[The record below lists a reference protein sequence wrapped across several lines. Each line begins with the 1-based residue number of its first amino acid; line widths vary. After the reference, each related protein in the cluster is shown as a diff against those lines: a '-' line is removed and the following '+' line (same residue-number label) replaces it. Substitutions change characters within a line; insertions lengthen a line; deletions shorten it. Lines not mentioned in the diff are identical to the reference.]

1 MTAIN
6 TQATG
11 NPTPLN
17 PFMSWLR
24 KRKLKKQSMHT
35 PSRQLRG
42 FGLVRRYT
50 IMVLV
55 LILMIG
61 PVLLPL
67 LAAFKAPGEP
77 VFGVGASFLPK
88 QWSLA
93 AFYEIYEK
101 TNLVRAIGNSLTL
114 CCLAILSHCLLATIG
129 GYMLSRRGWFGRR
142 TTYMIVVS
150 AMIFPFESI
159 MLALYAMMNSVGL
172 YDSLLGVWLPGLLG
186 PFHLLL
192 MRAAFLGIPD
202 EIEDAAFIDGAGE
215 FRRFWMIF
223 LPQVKGSMIIVAL
236 TSFIYAWSDFLWP
249 LMMLRSQKSETMM
262 LALAKL
268 EGSPLGV
275 NYQTVLAG
283 AIVALLPILIIFLFA
298 QKYFFRGI
306 EEGGL
311 KF

>member
-1 MTAIN
+1 MTAIVN
-6 TQATG
+6 KSAGTPAPT
-11 NPTPLN
+11 NPLAR
-17 PFMSWLR
+17 WWR
-24 KRKLKKQSMHT
+24 KRRLEKQSRQT

-42 FGLVRRYT
+42 FRLVRRYI
-50 IMVLV
+50 IMVIV
-55 LILMIG
+55 LILLIG

-77 VFGVGASFLPK
+77 VFGVGATFFPK
-88 QWSLA
+88 HWSLA
-93 AFYEIYEK
+93 AFREIYQK
-101 TNLVRAIGNSLTL
+101 TNLIIAIGNSLTI
-114 CCLAILSHCLLATIG
+114 CFLAICSHCILATIG
-129 GYMLSRRGWFGRR
+129 GYMLSRRGWAGRR

-159 MLALYAMMNSVGL
+159 MLALYAMMTAAGL
-172 YDSLLGVWLPGLLG
+172 WDSIIGVWLPGLLG

-215 FRRFWMIF
+215 FRRFWTIF
-223 LPQVKGSMIIVAL
+223 LPQVKGSIIIVAL

-249 LMMLRSQKSETMM
+249 LMMLRSPRSETMM
-262 LALAKL
+262 LALSKL
-268 EGSPLGV
+268 EASPLGV

-283 AIVALLPILIIFLFA
+283 AIIALLPILIIFLFT